1 MEKYRKLKKK
11 FNRDTTKDS
20 ELNRKKWNLQEDLF
34 CFLSYCIMIITM
46 ILKINNP
53 EMERSDAILF
63 FLYFIAIIVWGI
75 LCSKIDKEQKIEK
88 YLNILQSF
96 NYYSPTIVMISTLI
110 FYIAVCR
117 KASIFILILII
128 AGSII
133 LSIRTTWYKNKENIK
148 QRENKICLKF
158 EKLTPSDDIDL
169 GIYEDAI
176 NFAFSDN
183 EIQNIAI
190 SGSYSAGK
198 SSLLASYKKKYK
210 DKKFLHIL

>member
-148 QRENKICLKF
+148 EISYEIFYHCKFDYIIVFNCCFPKHINIFKVFFLLKV
-158 EKLTPSDDIDL
+158 
-169 GIYEDAI
+169 Y
-176 NFAFSDN
+176 
-183 EIQNIAI
+183 
-190 SGSYSAGK
+190 YS
-198 SSLLASYKKKYK
+198 
-210 DKKFLHIL
+210 F